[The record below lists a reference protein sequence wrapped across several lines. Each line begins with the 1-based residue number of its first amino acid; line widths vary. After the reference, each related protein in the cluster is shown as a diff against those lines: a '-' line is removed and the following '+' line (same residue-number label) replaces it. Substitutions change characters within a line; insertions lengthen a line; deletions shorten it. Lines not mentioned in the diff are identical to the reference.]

1 MSFKLSELSGAF
13 RSSKPADVTLTI
25 CIPHLFDSLS
35 EWNTNFSFVPET
47 DVLVP
52 FLSQFFVKK
61 NVLAGFIP
69 SLYEIVD
76 FDGQQK
82 SFPPHAVYCYNYDF
96 DELPTDAV
104 LLATPIHLQ
113 TGMADVTVDGLAVT
127 DISSVEA
134 KLLQTL
140 VNKHFQQDNLRLEIS
155 ASGRWY
161 VLLPFELMPET
172 TYPADNVLGNSL
184 FPFLHHTQQLE
195 WNRLLNELQMLLYSA
210 AVNQQRES
218 KGLRSVSSFWLW
230 GNSQYSAQCTIDKGL
245 NLTESVR
252 HVVAGGFHGK
262 AFSHALQ
269 AKWHK
274 HLPKTINGDTV
285 VIIDN
290 LLEPSLCNDID
301 QWQYELTRIETDYIR
316 PLMKLY
322 QTNNNN
328 IELIINTCDG
338 RQWHKNHWYQ
348 RLFSRKKHSLVD
360 YVI

>member
-1 MSFKLSELSGAF
+1 MSFKSSELS
-13 RSSKPADVTLTI
+13 RPSKPADVTLNI

-52 FLSQFFVKK
+52 FLNQFSAKK
-61 NVLAGFIP
+61 NVFAGFIP
-69 SLYEIVD
+69 SLYAVAG

-82 SFPPHAVYCYNYDF
+82 RFPPHAVSCYHYDF
-96 DELPTDAV
+96 NKFSTDAV

-127 DISSVEA
+127 DISSIEA
-134 KLLQTL
+134 EALQAL
-140 VNKHFQQDNLRLEIS
+140 VNQHFQQDNLRLEIS

-161 VLLPFELMPET
+161 LLLPFALMPET

-184 FPFLHHTQQLE
+184 FPFLHPTQQLE

-210 AVNQQRES
+210 AVNQQREK

-230 GNSQYSAQCTIDKGL
+230 GNSQYSAQYTIEKGL
-245 NLTESVR
+245 NPTKAVR
-252 HVVAGGFHGK
+252 HVVAGGFDGK
-262 AFSHALQ
+262 ALSHALQ

-274 HLPKTINGDTV
+274 HLPKTINGNTV

-290 LLEPSLCNDID
+290 LLEPSLCNDIE
-301 QWQYELTRIETDYIR
+301 QWQYELTRIEMDYIR
-316 PLMKLY
+316 PLMQLY
-322 QTNNNN
+322 QANSNN
-328 IELIINTCDG
+328 IELIINACDG
-338 RQWHKNHWYQ
+338 RQWGKSHWYQ
-348 RLFSRKKHSLVD
+348 HLFAKKKHSLVD